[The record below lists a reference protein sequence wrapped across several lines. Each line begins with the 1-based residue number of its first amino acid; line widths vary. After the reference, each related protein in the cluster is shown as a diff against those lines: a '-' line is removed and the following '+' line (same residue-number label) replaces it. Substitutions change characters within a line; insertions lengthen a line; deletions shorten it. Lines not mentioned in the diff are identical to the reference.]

1 MRGSIGYMLTMFAPA
16 FMVSGLQIHVSG
28 VMIGGGGCI
37 LFMFMLPPLSWVW
50 G

>member
-1 MRGSIGYMLTMFAPA
+1 MAIHNVGLEHLLHQGSSYDID
-16 FMVSGLQIHVSG
+16 HVSG